1 LACTANGLDKHTTPG
16 RHRFGVVAKEVND
29 GVLPLASGAKV
40 LVTGPSSANPA
51 ILTAALNT
59 RGLATEGYSTNS
71 SPTTSQI
78 NTATWPSTASA
89 PSP

>member
-16 RHRFGVVAKEVND
+16 RHQFGVVAKEVND